1 MILGCL
7 LTVQATAAGAQTD
20 DETTTTTAPAD
31 PSQPTEPEVITTVR
45 GRLVNQ
51 KDDETQEPV
60 EGVDVTVSQDGEEI
74 ETVTS
79 DADGAW
85 AVEVPGPGQYVVEL
99 GELPKDIE
107 LREEGG
113 STTRTVSV
121 STPGQNRTAV
131 FPLGEDP
138 RQSISKFDEVMQKIF
153 DGLRFG
159 LIIAMAAVGLSLIFG
174 TTGLTN
180 FAHGEIVTGGALIA
194 WFLNSTVGLP
204 LLLAVPLAM
213 VLTGLAG
220 GGLEAGLWRPLRKRR
235 TGLIAMLVVSI
246 GLALGVRYV
255 YQYIFGGRTRP
266 YVDFNL
272 QIEDRYGPIG
282 ATPKELWSIIIAL
295 VVLVGVA
302 VLLQRTRMGK
312 AMRAVADN
320 PELASA
326 SGIDVDRIILL
337 VWIFG
342 SALACLGGVLLGL
355 AEQVSWEMGARLLLL
370 MFAGITLGGLGTAYG
385 ALLGCFLVGLLSSLS
400 TLYIDSSLRTVP
412 ALVLLAVILLIRP
425 QGILGRRERVG

>member
-1 MILGCL
+1 
-7 LTVQATAAGAQTD
+7 VQATAAGAQTD
-20 DETTTTTAPAD
+20 DQTTTTTTAPGEPTQTTD
-31 PSQPTEPEVITTVR
+31 PEDATTVR

-51 KDDETQEPV
+51 TDDETQEPV
-60 EGVDVTVSQDGEEI
+60 EGVDITVSQDGDEI

-79 DADGAW
+79 DGDGEW
-85 AVEVPGPGQYVVEL
+85 EVVVPGPGQYVVEL
-99 GELPKDIE
+99 DADSLPKDVE
-107 LREEGG
+107 LREEGA
-113 STTRTVSV
+113 STTRTVSI
-121 STPGQNRTAV
+121 STPGQSRTAV

-138 RQSISKFDEVMQKIF
+138 RQTVSRFDEVMQKIF

-194 WFLNSTVGLP
+194 WFLNSTIGMP
-204 LLLAVPLAM
+204 LLVAAPLAM
-213 VLTGLAG
+213 LLTGIAG
-220 GGLEAGLWRPLRKRR
+220 GALEKGLWRPLRKRR

-266 YVDFNL
+266 YTDYNL

-282 ATPKELWSIIIAL
+282 ATPKELWSIIIAI
-295 VVLVGVA
+295 VVLVAVA
-302 VLLQRTRMGK
+302 VLLQRTRLGK

-342 SALACLGGVLLGL
+342 SGLACLGGVLLGL

>member
-1 MILGCL
+1 M
-7 LTVQATAAGAQTD
+7 QATAAGAQTD
-20 DETTTTTAPAD
+20 DETTTTAPGE
-31 PSQPTEPEVITTVR
+31 PTQTTEPEDATTVR

-51 KDDETQEPV
+51 TDDETQEPV
-60 EGVDVTVSQDGEEI
+60 EGVDITVSQDGDEI
-74 ETVTS
+74 GTATS
-79 DADGAW
+79 DGDGEW
-85 AVEVPGPGQYVVEL
+85 EVVVPGPGQYVVEL
-99 GELPKDIE
+99 DDGSLPKDVE
-107 LREEGG
+107 LREKGG
-113 STTRTVSV
+113 STTRTVSI
-121 STPGQNRTAV
+121 STPGQARTAV
-131 FPLGEDP
+131 FALGEDP
-138 RQSISKFDEVMQKIF
+138 RQTVSRFDEVMQKIF

-194 WFLNSTVGLP
+194 WFLSSTVGLP
-204 LLLAVPLAM
+204 LLVAAPLAM
-213 VLTGLAG
+213 LLTGLIG
-220 GGLEAGLWRPLRKRR
+220 GALETGLWRPLRKRR

-255 YQYIFGGRTRP
+255 YQYMFGGRTRP
-266 YVDFNL
+266 YSDYNL

-295 VVLVGVA
+295 VVLVAVA

-337 VWIFG
+337 VWVFG